1 MNGSAVFWQSASIV
15 SNVLWATLESLVIL
29 SGAVLVA
36 HKWRKGRKAAIVL
49 LEEHNAM
56 LIEESHSRDAREAL
70 RTQIEALDNKFDSQ
84 HEVMTQVLNRVDYA
98 IFNSGK
104 TGLKNRVDDLWE
116 IVPKIESNIAVIL
129 DRTKNL

>member
-1 MNGSAVFWQSASIV
+1 MNGSAIFWQSASVI

-29 SGAVLVA
+29 SAAVMVV
-36 HKWRKGRKAAIVL
+36 HKWRKGRKASNTQL
-49 LEEHNAM
+49 KEHNAM

-70 RTQIEALDNKFDSQ
+70 RVQIEVLDDKFDKTTN
-84 HEVMTQVLNRVDYA
+84 ELLTALKTINYA

-116 IVPKIESNIAVIL
+116 IVPGMRIDVGVIL